1 MSGSPSAAG
10 TTQRRWSRFGAY
22 AAVLFLLWLVGYP
35 LVITVREAFGLDGFT
50 TAFFGEFAERGDEWR
65 ALGRTLWV
73 AVLSVVLSGIVGIP
87 LAFVFERGRFFGR
100 RLLGAL
106 VALPVALP
114 PLVGVIAFLFLYGE
128 SGFVARAL
136 QALGWDVEWRLQGL
150 WAILLVHTYSMY
162 VYFYLFVRSALAR
175 FDHSLLEAASSLGAS
190 RVQVFIRVQLPLLR
204 PAVVSAAL
212 LVFMTSLASFSAP
225 YIFGGNYRVM
235 TTQITASKLNGQVE
249 MTRVETVAL
258 MSLALFGLLL
268 VRWFDRGGATAV
280 AQRGVARLR
289 RAGRLDWFGSIGAWA
304 LALFLLLPHVTLV
317 LLSLV
322 PANTWTT
329 EALPPVL
336 SSVNYREL
344 FSEAERLRPV
354 VNSLWMA
361 TTATL
366 LAVLVGLFGGRVA
379 LHVRGALGR
388 SIENLLALPW
398 AIPGT
403 VFAVALATTMSVD
416 RPWAGRFLWIGTA
429 WILPVAYLVRSLPLT
444 SRSALAGLR
453 QLDPRLEEAAA
464 DLGAGPLRTLVRVVL
479 PLVGPALMAGAGLA
493 FVTALGDFVTSILLY
508 SYDTRP
514 ISVEILSNL
523 RLQQTGIAAAYGVLL
538 MVLGT
543 VVFLLWGRER
553 DVRTRS

>member
-1 MSGSPSAAG
+1 MSATGSLRPSRIERGPRLRA
-10 TTQRRWSRFGAY
+10 
-22 AAVLFLLWLVGYP
+22 AAVVVFLVWLVGYP
-35 LVITVREAFGLDGFT
+35 LAITVREAFGLDGFT
-50 TAFFGEFAERGDEWR
+50 TAFFSEFVSRADEWR

-73 AVLSVVLSGIVGIP
+73 ALLSVICSALVGIP

-136 QALGWDVEWRLQGL
+136 QGLGLDVEWRLQGL

-190 RVQVFIRVQLPLLR
+190 PVRVFFRVQLPLLR
-204 PAVVSAAL
+204 PAVVSAGL

-268 VRWFDRGGATAV
+268 VRWFDRGGSMSV

-289 RAGRLDWFGSIGAWA
+289 VAERLDWVGSVVAWA
-304 LALFLLLPHVTLV
+304 LALFLLLPHITLV

-322 PANTWTT
+322 PVNTWTT

-336 SSVNYREL
+336 STVNYREL
-344 FSEAERLRPV
+344 FSEAERLRPI

-361 TTATL
+361 TTATV
-366 LAVLVGLFGGRVA
+366 LAVTIGLFGGRVA
-379 LHVRGALGR
+379 LRVKGMLGR

-398 AIPGT
+398 AVPGT
-403 VFAVALATTMSVD
+403 VFAVALATTMSVNQ
-416 RPWAGRFLWIGTA
+416 PWAGRFLWIGTA

-453 QLDPRLEEAAA
+453 QIDPRLEEAAT
-464 DLGAGPLRTLVRVVL
+464 DLGADPFRVLARVVL

-514 ISVEILSNL
+514 ISVEILSSL

-538 MVLGT
+538 MLLGT
-543 VVFLLWGRER
+543 AVFLLWGRER
-553 DVRTRS
+553 DVRT